1 MFYNRN
7 TRVRIVL
14 DKLDNKECACP
25 ACNDSGTVYHYNKD
39 GDVTSKPCPRCTEDV
54 MSHIR
59 NWKEQMFDG

>member
-1 MFYNRN
+1 MSS
-7 TRVRIVL
+7 
-14 DKLDNKECACP
+14 DKSDNKERKCSH
-25 ACNDSGTVYHYNKD
+25 CNDSGVVYHYNKD